1 MKSFQTRKY
10 HWLTKKITSPYT
22 SEKKKQQPRS
32 QGPGNEVVAMAA
44 KDWNYLVY

>member
-22 SEKKKQQPRS
+22 SEKKQQPRS
-32 QGPGNEVVAMAA
+32 QGPGNEVVEMAA
-44 KDWNYLVY
+44 KDWNCLVY